1 MITVMAAVPAA
12 CRSVAEIAA
21 LSWVALTNVVG
32 RFAPF
37 QRTTELAAK
46 FEPVAVSVKPAAP
59 WAAPAG
65 EIDASDGTG
74 LFAGGGDALIRNDS
88 DSDVPPPGPGL
99 DTDTCAEPAVPM
111 SAAVMAAV
119 SCVALTKVVARSW
132 AFQRTLDAPTKFDPV
147 TVSEKVRPPAEA
159 LAGSMD
165 ATEGEG
171 LLDCAPN

>member
-1 MITVMAAVPAA
+1 MPPPGVGVITVMAAVPAA

-46 FEPVAVSVKPAAP
+46 FEPVAVSVRPAAP

-88 DSDVPPPGPGL
+88 DSDVPRRGRGWTP
-99 DTDTCAEPAVPM
+99 TPALNRLFR
-111 SAAVMAAV
+111 
-119 SCVALTKVVARSW
+119 C
-132 AFQRTLDAPTKFDPV
+132 
-147 TVSEKVRPPAEA
+147 RPP
-159 LAGSMD
+159 
-165 ATEGEG
+165 
-171 LLDCAPN
+171 